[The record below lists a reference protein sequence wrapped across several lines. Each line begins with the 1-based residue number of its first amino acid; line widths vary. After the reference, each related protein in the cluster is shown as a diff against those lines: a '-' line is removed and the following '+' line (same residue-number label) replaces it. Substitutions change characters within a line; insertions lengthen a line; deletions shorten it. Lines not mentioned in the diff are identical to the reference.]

1 MVQEEAHQVFSQATS
16 VHRMM
21 GAKTTLTTTWTEG
34 VKEWLYKAANSGKQ
48 AFATL
53 AGGFGSLATWLESQ
67 VFHALMVVG
76 AAGGFL
82 YLVQLLLMWTCAG
95 PRAMATAH
103 TYVDSPNWKDRVR
116 LGFSPTARTA
126 AKVKKDLEAGREEQ
140 GVEMEALI
148 TRSLANVKTELET
161 AREARSKTAAS
172 ARRASMEPLRPL
184 ARSRDEMTLAV

>member
-1 MVQEEAHQVFSQATS
+1 
-16 VHRMM
+16 
-21 GAKTTLTTTWTEG
+21 
-34 VKEWLYKAANSGKQ
+34 
-48 AFATL
+48 
-53 AGGFGSLATWLESQ
+53 
-67 VFHALMVVG
+67 MVVG

-161 AREARSKTAAS
+161 AREARKAS